1 MASGGP
7 HKKMQCPRFTETEL
21 MTLVEEVDSRASV
34 ITGKLD
40 SRITAEKK
48 NKAWE
53 EVAVAVIAVSEL

>member
-1 MASGGP
+1 M
-7 HKKMQCPRFTETEL
+7 
-21 MTLVEEVDSRASV
+21 VEEVDSRASV